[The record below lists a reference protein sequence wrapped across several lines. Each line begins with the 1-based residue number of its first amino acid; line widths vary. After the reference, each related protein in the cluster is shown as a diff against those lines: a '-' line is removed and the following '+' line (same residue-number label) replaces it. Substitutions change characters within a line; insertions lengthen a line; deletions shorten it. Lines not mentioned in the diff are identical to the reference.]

1 MNLWFQF
8 VSYTSLEKYETELYT
23 YLVLQHNH
31 RQKISVEEFNRDIAS
46 ILTIKKK
53 ISVLNVD
60 LLHLVSLLSTPNHS
74 LTTEKPAHGIGIIAL
89 CSRVWFWITNVSRN
103 THPRLYILIT
113 FCKKRAHKVET
124 WKTKTY
130 FKRVH
135 QILIQP

>member
-53 ISVLNVD
+53 Y
-60 LLHLVSLLSTPNHS
+60 
-74 LTTEKPAHGIGIIAL
+74 L
-89 CSRVWFWITNVSRN
+89 CSTWIYYTWLVYFQHRTILLQQRN
-103 THPRLYILIT
+103 QLM
-113 FCKKRAHKVET
+113 V
-124 WKTKTY
+124 
-130 FKRVH
+130 
-135 QILIQP
+135 